1 MEGTCTACGEPL
13 AADDMFCGSCGQPGA
28 PATATATA
36 TATVPRQAETTQDA
50 APPPPPATSAP
61 LPPPATS
68 APLPPPA
75 ASVPWPPP
83 ASGQRQWPGSRRAA
97 PVTDGQPPR
106 YSAANPAE
114 AALGEQTPNEV
125 YQGLRLTF
133 GPPEAPFDPLGN
145 NRLLGQFAI
154 QFAVY
159 VLFYAL
165 GGFLATLFFGLLAL
179 IGIMSAGTA
188 ARLWEIGSVIFWIVY
203 VVMYLLIPV
212 PTLLSEWKLSVDD
225 KAAAAPTTF
234 EHIAW
239 AARRHET
246 PLDSI
251 QVRRLRLPAG
261 ESRDYLELRRGL
273 FTGFISCFAY
283 GQDLYVGWTFYLRV
297 SVLRYAL
304 MKFARIWQG
313 LMQRG
318 SDLYV
323 TLRYD
328 SARAMREAMH
338 SVARE
343 GIDVA
348 VGQLRPQGQ
357 GIIGT
362 TVSVAV
368 SELDN

>member
-1 MEGTCTACGEPL
+1 MGTGR
-13 AADDMFCGSCGQPGA
+13 
-28 PATATATA
+28 AT
-36 TATVPRQAETTQDA
+36 
-50 APPPPPATSAP
+50 
-61 LPPPATS
+61 
-68 APLPPPA
+68 
-75 ASVPWPPP
+75 
-83 ASGQRQWPGSRRAA
+83 
-97 PVTDGQPPR
+97 PVTDGEPPR
-106 YSAANPAE
+106 YQAANPAE
-114 AALGEQTPNEV
+114 AALGDRAPNET
-125 YQGLRLTF
+125 YQGLRLTY

-159 VLFYAL
+159 VLFYAI
-165 GGFLATLFFGLLAL
+165 GAFLATMFFGLLSL
-179 IGIMSAGTA
+179 IGILSASA
-188 ARLWEIGSVIFWIVY
+188 ATRLLVIGSVIFWIVY
-203 VVMYLLIPV
+203 AFMYLLIPV
-212 PTLLSEWKLSVDD
+212 PTLLSEWKLSVDG
-225 KAAAAPTTF
+225 KAAAAPVTF
-234 EHIAW
+234 SHIAW
-239 AARRHET
+239 AARQHET
-246 PLDSI
+246 PLDSMK
-251 QVRRLRLPAG
+251 VRRLRLPAG

-304 MKFARIWQG
+304 MKFARIWQA
-313 LMQRG
+313 LMQHG

-362 TVSVAV
+362 TVGVAV
-368 SELDN
+368 FEQE

>member
-1 MEGTCTACGEPL
+1 MEGTCTACGEPR
-13 AADDMFCGSCGQPGA
+13 AAYDMFCGNCGQPGPA
-28 PATATATA
+28 AAATATL
-36 TATVPRQAETTQDA
+36 PRQGDLAQDTGPQP
-50 APPPPPATSAP
+50 APPPP
-61 LPPPATS
+61 
-68 APLPPPA
+68 A
-75 ASVPWPPP
+75 AKP
-83 ASGQRQWPGSRRAA
+83 QRQWPGSKRAA
-97 PVTDGQPPR
+97 PVSDGQPPR
-106 YSAANPAE
+106 HSAANYAE
-114 AALGEQTPNEV
+114 VALGERAANET
-125 YQGLRLTF
+125 YEGLRLNY
-133 GPPEAPFDPLGN
+133 GRPEPPFDPLGN

-159 VLFYAL
+159 VLFYAI
-165 GGFLATLFFGLLAL
+165 GGFLASLGLGFLGL
-179 IGIMSAGTA
+179 IGILSASVVT
-188 ARLWEIGSVIFWIVY
+188 RLLLIGASIFWIAY
-203 VVMYLLIPV
+203 VLMFLLIPV

-225 KAAAAPTTF
+225 KGAAAPMTF

-251 QVRRLRLPAG
+251 QVRRLRLPAC

-283 GQDLYVGWTFYLRV
+283 GRDLYVGWTFYIRV
-297 SVLRYAL
+297 SVLRYML
-304 MKFARIWQG
+304 MKFARIWQSFV
-313 LMQRG
+313 QRG

-362 TVSVAV
+362 TVGVTV

>member
-1 MEGTCTACGEPL
+1 MEGTCTACGGPL
-13 AADDMFCGSCGQPGA
+13 AADDMFCGGCGQPGV
-28 PATATATA
+28 PATATAA
-36 TATVPRQAETTQDA
+36 TTVPRQAETAPDA
-50 APPPPPATSAP
+50 APPPPAAAPPPPAASAP
-61 LPPPATS
+61 LPPA
-68 APLPPPA
+68 A
-75 ASVPWPPP
+75 ASAPWPPP
-83 ASGQRQWPGSRRAA
+83 SRGQRQWPGSRRAA
-97 PVTDGQPPR
+97 PVSDGQPPR

-125 YQGLRLTF
+125 YQGLRLNY
-133 GPPEAPFDPLGN
+133 GAPEAPFDPLGN

-159 VLFYAL
+159 VLFYAI
-165 GGFLATLFFGLLAL
+165 GGFLATLFFGLLGL
-179 IGIMSAGTA
+179 TGIMSSGTA
-188 ARLWEIGSVIFWIVY
+188 ERLWGIGSIIFWIVY
-203 VVMYLLIPV
+203 AVMYLLIPV

-225 KAAAAPTTF
+225 KGAAAPTTF

-297 SVLRYAL
+297 SVLRYVL

-362 TVSVAV
+362 TVGVAV

>member
-1 MEGTCTACGEPL
+1 MEGTCTTCGEPL
-13 AADDMFCGSCGQPGA
+13 AADDMYCGGCGQPGTA
-28 PATATATA
+28 AAATAAAATATL
-36 TATVPRQAETTQDA
+36 PRQRDLAQDTAPQPA
-50 APPPPPATSAP
+50 AQPPPPPPPPPAAKP
-61 LPPPATS
+61 
-68 APLPPPA
+68 
-75 ASVPWPPP
+75 
-83 ASGQRQWPGSRRAA
+83 QREWPGIKRAA
-97 PVTDGQPPR
+97 PVTGSQPPR
-106 YSAANPAE
+106 HSAVNYAE
-114 AALGEQTPNEV
+114 AALGERAANET
-125 YQGLRLTF
+125 YEGLRLTY

-159 VLFYAL
+159 VLFYFI
-165 GGFLATLFFGLLAL
+165 GGFLALLGLAVLGV
-179 IGIMSAGTA
+179 IGILSVGVG
-188 ARLWEIGSVIFWIVY
+188 ARLLEIGSVIFWIAY
-203 VVMYLLIPV
+203 VLMFLLIPV

-225 KAAAAPTTF
+225 KGAAAPMTF
-234 EHIAW
+234 EHITW

-246 PLDSI
+246 PLDSV

-283 GQDLYVGWTFYLRV
+283 GRDLYVGWTFYIRV
-297 SVLRYAL
+297 SVLRYML
-304 MKFARIWQG
+304 MKFARIWQSF
-313 LMQRG
+313 MQRG

-362 TVSVAV
+362 TVGVAV

>member
-1 MEGTCTACGEPL
+1 MGSLLPLACSGSTGGETSMEGTCTACGEQL
-13 AADDMFCGSCGQPGA
+13 AADDMFCGSCGQPGRA
-28 PATATATA
+28 A
-36 TATVPRQAETTQDA
+36 TATVPRQAETAQDTA
-50 APPPPPATSAP
+50 PPTPTPTPPPPQAGP
-61 LPPPATS
+61 
-68 APLPPPA
+68 
-75 ASVPWPPP
+75 
-83 ASGQRQWPGSRRAA
+83 QRQWPGTKRAA
-97 PVTDGQPPR
+97 PVSDSQPPR
-106 YSAANPAE
+106 YSAANSAE
-114 AALGEQTPNEV
+114 VALGERVANET
-125 YQGLRLTF
+125 YEGLRLNY

-159 VLFYAL
+159 VLFYAI
-165 GGFLATLFFGLLAL
+165 GGFLATLFFGLLGL
-179 IGIMSAGTA
+179 TGIMSSGTA
-188 ARLWEIGSVIFWIVY
+188 ERLWGIGSVIFWIVY
-203 VVMYLLIPV
+203 AVMYLLIPV

-225 KAAAAPTTF
+225 KGAAAPTTF

-283 GQDLYVGWTFYLRV
+283 GRDLYVGWTFYIRV
-297 SVLRYAL
+297 SVLRYML
-304 MKFARIWQG
+304 MKFARIWQSF
-313 LMQRG
+313 MQRG

-362 TVSVAV
+362 TVGVAV